1 MPGTIRPPS
10 HVGLNRPQKINRLLR
25 LDRLPRLERLL
36 GLERP
41 VRLARLLDLS
51 RPLRLNRA
59 MSLIFL
65 GTALALVGA
74 STANAAAS
82 GPLTSRHLTAAEH
95 VTARV
100 EGVQHGAK
108 RRSASAA
115 HHASAHRH
123 HYSINTWR
131 GLTHTV
137 AHRSGWLPAKYRLL
151 PAGLSGA
158 QAFMPMTASR
168 EHNAATIVGQALK
181 KHMGLRS
188 AVIAVATAMQE
199 STLENLSYG
208 DRDSLGLFQQRPSM
222 GWGTRAEVTNPV
234 YASDAFLNSLRQY
247 QASHGAW
254 ASQPLWEAAQGVQ
267 NSGFPY
273 AYAKWEDQAA
283 HVVFTVTRRMY

>member
-1 MPGTIRPPS
+1 MPGTIRPPG
-10 HVGLNRPQKINRLLR
+10 HPRLNRHQKINRLLR
-25 LDRLPRLERLL
+25 LDRLPRPERLL

-41 VRLARLLDLS
+41 FRLGRLLDLS

-74 STANAAAS
+74 TTANAAAS
-82 GPLTSRHLTAAEH
+82 GPVTSRHLAAAEH

-100 EGVQHGAK
+100 Q
-108 RRSASAA
+108 AA
-115 HHASAHRH
+115 QPGQPHSDHPAAHRH
-123 HYSINTWR
+123 RQHYSLNTWR
-131 GLTHTV
+131 GITHAV

-151 PAGLSGA
+151 PAGLSGP

-168 EHNAATIVGQALK
+168 EGNAATIVGQALK

-199 STLENLSYG
+199 STLENLTYG

-222 GWGTRAEVTNPV
+222 GWGSRAEVTNPV
-234 YASDAFLNSLRQY
+234 YASDAFLNALRQY

-254 ASQPLWEAAQGVQ
+254 ATQPLWEAAQGVQ

>member
-10 HVGLNRPQKINRLLR
+10 HLRINRLR
-25 LDRLPRLERLL
+25 KI
-36 GLERP
+36 
-41 VRLARLLDLS
+41 S
-51 RPLRLNRA
+51 LRLNRA
-59 MSLIFL
+59 AGLIAL
-65 GTALALVGA
+65 GTALAVAGA
-74 STANAAAS
+74 GTANAADSGPAS
-82 GPLTSRHLTAAEH
+82 GRHQSASEH

-100 EGVQHGAK
+100 QGAKHQAK
-108 RRSASAA
+108 RRPASAA
-115 HHASAHRH
+115 QRHRR

-131 GLTHTV
+131 GLTHVV

-151 PAGLSGA
+151 PAGLSGP
-158 QAFMPMTASR
+158 QAFMTMTASR

-222 GWGTRAEVTNPV
+222 GWGSRAEVTNPV
-234 YASDAFLNSLRQY
+234 YASDAFLNALRQY

-254 ASQPLWEAAQGVQ
+254 ATQPLWEAAQGVQ
-267 NSGFPY
+267 RSGFPY